1 MVLVYKEEVA
11 MLQKFN
17 AQLKKISNNPRIVL
31 NINPADHNVS
41 LLKHALKQDFN
52 LLYEFRADCITSE
65 LALAAVSVNAR
76 SIGYFP
82 KGVLTEKICSLAS
95 EKYSEALKY
104 IPQDFL
110 DDEIIYASLS
120 RWGSAIKY
128 IPHEFINDLV
138 LDAAIEGGV
147 SLKDIPSKYVTRRTC
162 EKILAVDGSN
172 LVHVPKDL
180 LSRDLIL
187 LGVKKTPMAVV
198 KVDPEFIDND
208 IIFDALYRLGRCL
221 EFLEKLD
228 RKLWSDELLLC
239 ASIKDASV
247 INLLSAD
254 DVKRISNLYSS
265 KYNQHHPQIPSS
277 LTSALKALNNR
288 SSYASVDWAGKYLA
302 SHYTADEVIASFKKK
317 DITNECLIRLAQ
329 YFDHADLA
337 ASLAGN
343 FSAKR
348 RLLNKDMEI

>member
-82 KGVLTEKICSLAS
+82 KRVLTEKICSLAS

-110 DDEIIYASLS
+110 DDEIIYSSLS

-138 LDAAIEGGV
+138 VDAAIEGGV

-162 EKILAVDGSN
+162 EKILAVDGYN
-172 LVHVPKDL
+172 LVHIPKEL

-187 LGVKKTPMAVV
+187 LGVKK
-198 KVDPEFIDND
+198 N
-208 IIFDALYRLGRCL
+208 
-221 EFLEKLD
+221 
-228 RKLWSDELLLC
+228 
-239 ASIKDASV
+239 
-247 INLLSAD
+247 
-254 DVKRISNLYSS
+254 
-265 KYNQHHPQIPSS
+265 
-277 LTSALKALNNR
+277 
-288 SSYASVDWAGKYLA
+288 
-302 SHYTADEVIASFKKK
+302 
-317 DITNECLIRLAQ
+317 TNGCC
-329 YFDHADLA
+329 
-337 ASLAGN
+337 
-343 FSAKR
+343 
-348 RLLNKDMEI
+348 